1 MTKAAYY
8 ERNKTIRIDNCIPLA
23 PQAGEVQ
30 LKVSHAGICGTD
42 LHIYHGSMDA
52 RVTDSQ
58 IMGHEMSGVVSAI
71 GEGVTNVSVGDPVT
85 VMPLDTTLCDQAD
98 PFKHIGQKMK
108 FMGIDTPGAFQSHW
122 TVPAFTL
129 HKLPKSLSL
138 KHGALLEPLA
148 VACHDVRLAELQAGE
163 EAVVLGGGP
172 IGMLVALVARA
183 KGANVTLSEI
193 SPFRVDFAKS
203 LGLNAINPKEID
215 LEAHIQER
223 TNGQGADVVFEVTG
237 SAAGAATMTKL
248 PRIRGRIVIVGIHPN
263 PNPVDLFQFFW
274 KELVLIGARVY
285 EDEDFEAAIKLA
297 DSGDLPLDKIITE
310 TYPIDN
316 AQAAFERMDSGGD
329 VMKILLEL
337 S

>member
-1 MTKAAYY
+1 MNKAAFY
-8 ERNKTIRIDNCIPLA
+8 ERNKTMRVGECTPVA
-23 PQAGEVQ
+23 PEAGQVQ
-30 LKVSHAGICGTD
+30 IKVSHAGICGTD
-42 LHIYHGSMDA
+42 LHIFHGSMDA
-52 RVTDSQ
+52 RVEDSQ
-58 IMGHEMSGVVSAI
+58 IMGHEMSGTVAAI
-71 GEGVTNVSVGDPVT
+71 GEGVNNVAVGDPVT
-85 VMPLDTTLCDQAD
+85 VMPLDTTLCDATD
-98 PFKHIGQKMK
+98 PYKHIGKDMK

-129 HKLPKSLSL
+129 HKLPNSLSL

-148 VACHDVRLAELQAGE
+148 VACHDVRLAELQARQ

-172 IGMLVALVARA
+172 IGMLVALVAKA
-183 KGANVTLSEI
+183 KGAHVTLSEI

-203 LGLNAINPKEID
+203 LGLDAVNPKETD
-215 LEAHIQER
+215 LEEHVLER
-223 TNGQGADVVFEVTG
+223 TNGKGADVVFEVTG

-248 PRIRGRIVIVGIHPN
+248 PRIRGKIIIVGIHPN

-274 KELVLIGARVY
+274 KELVLIGTRVY

-310 TYPIDN
+310 TYAIDN

-337 S
+337 

>member
-1 MTKAAYY
+1 MKAAFY
-8 ERNKTIRIDNCIPLA
+8 EGNKQIRVGDCVPVK
-23 PQAGEVQ
+23 PKAGEVQ
-30 LKVSHAGICGTD
+30 LKVSHVGICGTD
-42 LHIYHGSMDA
+42 LHIYHGAMDG
-52 RVTDSQ
+52 RVTFPQ
-58 IMGHEMSGVVSAI
+58 IMGHEMSGVVAAV
-71 GEGVTNVSVGDPVT
+71 GEGVTNVQVDDPVT
-85 VMPLDTTLCDQAD
+85 VMPLDTTLCNQDD
-98 PFKHIGQKMK
+98 PFKHIGSDMK
-108 FMGIDTPGAFQSHW
+108 FMGIDTQGAFQSHW

-148 VACHDVRLAELQAGE
+148 VACHDVRLAELKAGE
-163 EAVVLGGGP
+163 HAVVLGGGP

-183 KGANVTLSEI
+183 HGAEVTLSEI
-193 SPFRVDFAKS
+193 SSYRVDFAKS
-203 LGLNAINPKEID
+203 LGLDAVNPKDTD
-215 LEAHIQER
+215 LEEHVKAK
-223 TNGQGADVVFEVTG
+223 TDGLGTDVVFEVTG

-248 PRIRGRIVIVGIHPN
+248 PKIRGRIVVVGIHPN

-316 AQAAFERMDSGGD
+316 AQSAFERMDSGGD
-329 VMKILLEL
+329 VMKLLLEL

>member
-1 MTKAAYY
+1 MKAAYY
-8 ERNKTIRIDNCIPLA
+8 EGNKTIRVGICEPKE
-23 PQAGEVQ
+23 PKAGEVQ
-30 LKVSHAGICGTD
+30 IAVSHVGICGTD
-42 LHIYHGSMDA
+42 LHIYHGAMDG
-52 RVTDSQ
+52 RVTFPQ
-58 IMGHEMSGVVSAI
+58 IMGHEMSGTVAEI
-71 GEGVTNVSVGDPVT
+71 GEGVVNFSVGDPVT
-85 VMPLDTTLCDQAD
+85 VMPLDTTFCDPND
-98 PFKHIGQKMK
+98 PFKHIGKDMK

-129 HKLPKSLSL
+129 HKLPPSLSL

-183 KGANVTLSEI
+183 KGANVILSEI
-193 SPFRVDFAKS
+193 SPYRIDFAKS
-203 LGLNAINPKEID
+203 LGFDAINPKEAD
-215 LEAHIQER
+215 LVKHIQTKTDGR
-223 TNGQGADVVFEVTG
+223 GADVVFEVTG

-248 PRIRGRIVIVGIHPN
+248 PRVRGRIVVVGIHPN

-274 KELVLIGARVY
+274 KELELKGARVY
-285 EDEDFEAAIKLA
+285 EDEDFGAAIKLA
-297 DSGDLPLDKIITE
+297 DSGDLPLDSIITE
-310 TYPIDN
+310 TKPIDE
-316 AQAAFERMDSGGD
+316 ARAAFERMDASGD